1 MRKSDKPFAS
11 VLHLSQKILKEYDL
25 CDVCLG
31 RLFAK
36 KLGLVSNKKLGI
48 KIHRA
53 LKIKSTKCY
62 VCKNIFDG
70 VASQV
75 AKMLDVSVGHD
86 FATFLVGTKIKPS
99 ILDRDDHMR
108 SRFRLMGIDGIKTN
122 VTRELAK
129 QFSHKTKK
137 KVESSEPDLVFM
149 IDFKEDSC
157 TVQTKPVFLWGRYTK
172 TERGIPQKQK
182 PCASC
187 LGKGC
192 IDCNH
197 HGISEFDSVEGML
210 SKYLFEKFEA
220 AQTKITWIGGED
232 STSLV
237 LGSGRPFFVKLLH
250 PKKRH
255 LRLPKKILLGKVVVY
270 DLKLISKTPTGPVQ
284 FASKVKLHISC
295 ENKIEQTALSRL
307 AALEKNTVA
316 VYEKS
321 GRRTEKLI
329 RNIKYKADSEN
340 SFYLSMTA
348 GGGLPLKRF
357 VSGDD
362 VFPNVSDILENKCR
376 CDTFDF
382 EAVRIT
388 R

>member
-1 MRKSDKPFAS
+1 MGKSNKPFAS
-11 VLHLSQKILKEYDL
+11 VLQLSQKILKEYDL

-31 RLFAK
+31 RMFAK
-36 KLGLVSNKKLGI
+36 KLGLASNKKLGE

-53 LKIKSTKCY
+53 LKIKSAKCY

-70 VASQV
+70 VSSQV
-75 AKMLDVSVGHD
+75 AKMLDVSSDYD
-86 FATFLVGTKIKPS
+86 FATFLVGTKLKPS

-108 SRFRLMGIDGIKTN
+108 SRFRLRGIDGIKTN
-122 VTRELAK
+122 ITRDLAK
-129 QFSHKTKK
+129 QFSRKAKK

-149 IDFKEDSC
+149 IDFKADSC
-157 TVQTKPVFLWGRYTK
+157 TLQTKPVFLWGRYTK
-172 TERGIPQKQK
+172 SERNIPQKQK
-182 PCASC
+182 PCATC

-197 HGISEFDSVEGML
+197 HGISEFDSVEGLM
-210 SKYLFEKFEA
+210 SKYLFEKFDA
-220 AQTKITWIGGED
+220 LQTKITWIGGED

-237 LGSGRPFFVKLLH
+237 LGSGRPFFVKLLN

-255 LRLPKKILLGKVVVY
+255 LRLPKKITLGKITIHN
-270 DLKLISKTPTGPVQ
+270 LKLIGKTPSGPVQ
-284 FASKVKLHISC
+284 FTSKVKLYITC
-295 ENKIEQTALSRL
+295 ENKIEQNSLSKL
-307 AALEKNTVA
+307 DQLENNTIA

-329 RNIKYKADSEN
+329 RNMRYKPSTEN

-362 VFPNVSDILENKCR
+362 IFPNISDILENRCR
-376 CDTFDF
+376 CETFDF
-382 EAVRIT
+382 EAVKIT
-388 R
+388 H

>member
-1 MRKSDKPFAS
+1 
-11 VLHLSQKILKEYDL
+11 ILQEYDL

-36 KLGLVSNKKLGI
+36 KLGLVSNKKLGD
-48 KIHRA
+48 KIHRR

-62 VCKNIFDG
+62 VCKNIFDDI
-70 VASQV
+70 SSHV
-75 AKMLDVSVGHD
+75 AKMLDVSSDHD

-99 ILDRDDHMR
+99 ILDRDDHLR
-108 SRFRLMGIDGIKTN
+108 SRFRLRGIDGIKTN
-122 VTRELAK
+122 ITKDLVK
-129 QFSHKTKK
+129 QFSRKTKK
-137 KVESSEPDLVFM
+137 KAESSEPDLVFM
-149 IDFKEDSC
+149 IDFKADSC
-157 TVQTKPVFLWGRYTK
+157 TIQTKPVFLWGRYTK

-182 PCASC
+182 PCATC

-192 IDCNH
+192 IDCSY
-197 HGISEFDSVEGML
+197 HGISEFDSVEGL
-210 SKYLFEKFEA
+210 ISKYLFEKFGA
-220 AQTKITWIGGED
+220 VQTKITWIGGED

-255 LRLPKKILLGKVVVY
+255 LRLPKKIALGKITVQN
-270 DLKLISKTPTGPVQ
+270 LKLINKTPTGPIQ
-284 FASKVKLHISC
+284 FASKVNLHITC
-295 ENKIEQTALSRL
+295 QNKIEQKDLTRL
-307 AALEKNTVA
+307 DSLEKSTIA

-321 GRRTEKLI
+321 GKRAEKLI
-329 RNIKYKADSEN
+329 QNVQYRVDSEN

-362 VFPNVSDILENKCR
+362 VFPNISDVLENKCR
-376 CDTFDF
+376 CETFDF

>member
-1 MRKSDKPFAS
+1 M
-11 VLHLSQKILKEYDL
+11 LQLSQKILKEYDL

-36 KLGLVSNKKLGI
+36 RLGLVSNKKLGA
-48 KIHRA
+48 KIHHA
-53 LKIKSTKCY
+53 LKIKSAKCY

-70 VASQV
+70 VGSQV
-75 AKMLDVSVGHD
+75 AKMLDASSDHD

-108 SRFRLMGIDGIKTN
+108 SRFRLRGIDGIKTN
-122 VTRELAK
+122 ITRELAK
-129 QFSHKTKK
+129 QFSRKTKK

-157 TVQTKPVFLWGRYTK
+157 TVQAKPVFLWGKYTK
-172 TERGIPQKQK
+172 TERGMPQKQK
-182 PCASC
+182 PCTTC

-192 IDCNH
+192 IDCNR
-197 HGISEFDSVEGML
+197 HGISEFDSVEGL
-210 SKYLFEKFEA
+210 ISKYLFEKFGA
-220 AQTKITWIGGED
+220 VQTKITWIGGED

-255 LRLPKKILLGKVVVY
+255 PRLPKKIPLGKVVVNN
-270 DLKLISKTPTGPVQ
+270 LKLINKTPTGPVQ
-284 FASKVKLHISC
+284 FTSKVKLCISC
-295 ENKIEQTALSRL
+295 ENKVEQAALSRL
-307 AALEKNTVA
+307 DALEKNTIA

-329 RNIKYKADSEN
+329 QNIQYKTDSEN
-340 SFYLSMTA
+340 SFHLSMTA

-362 VFPNVSDILENKCR
+362 VFPNISDILENKCK

-382 EAVRIT
+382 EAVKIT
-388 R
+388 H

>member
-1 MRKSDKPFAS
+1 MRKSNKSFAN
-11 VLHLSQKILKEYDL
+11 VLQLSQKILTEYDL

-36 KLGLVSNKKLGI
+36 KLGLVSNKKLGD
-48 KIHRA
+48 KIHHA

-70 VASQV
+70 VNSQV
-75 AKMLDVSVGHD
+75 AKMLDVSSDHD
-86 FATFLVGTKIKPS
+86 FTTFLVGTKIKPS

-108 SRFRLMGIDGIKTN
+108 SRFRLRGIDGIKTN
-122 VTRELAK
+122 ITKELAK

-149 IDFKEDSC
+149 IDFKADSC
-157 TVQTKPVFLWGRYTK
+157 TIQTKPVFLWGRYAK
-172 TERGIPQKQK
+172 TERGMPQKQK
-182 PCASC
+182 PCTTC

-197 HGISEFDSVEGML
+197 HGISEFDSVEGL
-210 SKYLFEKFEA
+210 ISKYLFEKFGA
-220 AQTKITWIGGED
+220 VQTKITWIGGED

-255 LRLPKKILLGKVVVY
+255 PRLPKKITLGKIVVQN
-270 DLKLISKTPTGPVQ
+270 LKLINKTPTGPVQ
-284 FASKVKLHISC
+284 FTSKVKLCISC
-295 ENKIEQTALSRL
+295 ENKVEQTDLSRL
-307 AALEKNTVA
+307 DILEKNTIA

-329 RNIKYKADSEN
+329 QNIQYKTHSEN

-348 GGGLPLKRF
+348 GGGLPFKRF

-362 VFPNVSDILENKCR
+362 VFPNISDILENKCR
-376 CDTFDF
+376 CETFDF
-382 EAVRIT
+382 EAVKIT
-388 R
+388 H

>member
-1 MRKSDKPFAS
+1 MRKSNRPFAN
-11 VLHLSQKILKEYDL
+11 VLQLSQKILTEYDL

-36 KLGLVSNKKLGI
+36 KLGLVSNKKLGD
-48 KIHRA
+48 KIHHA

-70 VASQV
+70 VNSQV
-75 AKMLDVSVGHD
+75 AKMLDVSSDHD
-86 FATFLVGTKIKPS
+86 FTTFLVGTKIKPS

-108 SRFRLMGIDGIKTN
+108 SRFRLRGIDGIKTN
-122 VTRELAK
+122 ITKELAK

-149 IDFKEDSC
+149 IDFKADSC
-157 TVQTKPVFLWGRYTK
+157 TIQTKPVFLWGRYAK
-172 TERGIPQKQK
+172 TERGMPQKQK
-182 PCASC
+182 PCTTC

-197 HGISEFDSVEGML
+197 HGISEFDSVEGL
-210 SKYLFEKFEA
+210 ISKYLFEKFGA
-220 AQTKITWIGGED
+220 VQTKITWIGGED

-255 LRLPKKILLGKVVVY
+255 PRLPKKITLGKIVVQN
-270 DLKLISKTPTGPVQ
+270 LKLINKTPTGPVQ
-284 FASKVKLHISC
+284 FTSKVKLCISC
-295 ENKIEQTALSRL
+295 ENKVEQTDLSRL
-307 AALEKNTVA
+307 DILEKNTIA

-329 RNIKYKADSEN
+329 QNIQYKTHSEN
-340 SFYLSMTA
+340 SFYLSITA
-348 GGGLPLKRF
+348 GGGLPFKRF

-362 VFPNVSDILENKCR
+362 VFPNISDILENKCR
-376 CDTFDF
+376 CETFDF
-382 EAVRIT
+382 EAVKIT
-388 R
+388 H

>member
-1 MRKSDKPFAS
+1 MSKNSKPFANA
-11 VLHLSQKILKEYDL
+11 LQLSQKILKEYDL

-36 KLGLVSNKKLGI
+36 KLGLVSNKKLGQ
-48 KIHRA
+48 KIHRI
-53 LKIKSTKCY
+53 LKTKSVKCY

-70 VASQV
+70 IASHV
-75 AKMLDVSVGHD
+75 EKMLDVSSDYD
-86 FATFLVGTKIKPS
+86 FATFLVGTKLKPS

-108 SRFRLMGIDGIKTN
+108 SRFKLRGIDGIKTN
-122 VTRELAK
+122 VTREMAK

-137 KVESSEPDLVFM
+137 KAESSEPDLTFM

-157 TVQTKPVFLWGRYTK
+157 TLQTKPVFLWGRYTK
-172 TERGIPQKQK
+172 SERNIPQKQR
-182 PCASC
+182 PCATC

-192 IDCNH
+192 IDCDR
-197 HGISEFDSVEGML
+197 HGISEFDSVEGL
-210 SKYLFEKFEA
+210 ISKYLFDKFEA
-220 AQTKITWIGGED
+220 LQAKITWIGGED

-237 LGSGRPFFVKLLH
+237 LGTGRPFFVKLLH

-255 LRLPKKILLGKVVVY
+255 LRLPKKITLGKITINN
-270 DLKLISKTPTGPVQ
+270 LKPIGKTPSGPVQ
-284 FASKVKLHISC
+284 FTSKVKLHITC
-295 ENKIEQTALSRL
+295 ENRIEQNSLL
-307 AALEKNTVA
+307 KLDQIDNNTIA

-321 GRRTEKLI
+321 GRRNEKLV
-329 RNIKYKADSEN
+329 RNIRYKPISEN

-362 VFPNVSDILENKCR
+362 TFPNVSDILENKCK
-376 CDTFDF
+376 CETFDF
-382 EAVRIT
+382 EAVKIT